1 MDIAGPRPD
10 TAHEAEIAVHE
21 ANYRSFLRVIRTAAV
36 VVAFVLL
43 GLTLLV

>member
-21 ANYRSFLRVIRTAAV
+21 ANYRSFLKFIRTAAAV
-36 VVAFVLL
+36 IAAVLL